1 MSNITPINNVLMQPI
16 QWDGQVY
23 FTSHYFHQ
31 QYRTNTGIDGGKY
44 AELKNFN
51 KLIRGIEAYQRYLD
65 RADIVE
71 LTRDEA
77 GSKLEPAFKA
87 TFGKPIMLINATAQV
102 ALTHHLDDEISK
114 QVSVSVNAKA
124 AQQVSES
131 QPRLQDVAKNHR
143 ARLQL
148 ARMVGLKG
156 PEAVLAA
163 NDWTR
168 REEGVDVLGG
178 LGIKSLTCSNQS
190 QVATATELGE
200 EAGVPGNG
208 RSKAQYL
215 NLLLWDLGYLE
226 TFMRRDSKGE
236 YKPCWRITEK
246 GIKSKHL
253 DYANVEKEN
262 GQSSSIQTIRYYR
275 SILEAIRDIDISD
288 YDFKELALKRKEAHA
303 A

>member
-31 QYRTNTGIDGGKY
+31 QYRNNSGDQGKY
-44 AELKNFN
+44 EQLKDFN
-51 KLIRGIEAYQRYLD
+51 RLIRSIEAYPRYVE
-65 RADIVE
+65 RGDIVE
-71 LTRDEA
+71 LQRSEA
-77 GSKLEPAFKA
+77 SADFAPAFKA

-114 QVSVSVNAKA
+114 QVSVSVNAKS
-124 AQQVSES
+124 AQQISES

-163 NDWTR
+163 NDWTK

-178 LGIKSLTCSNQS
+178 LGIKALTCSNQS
-190 QVATATELGE
+190 QVATATELGDE
-200 EAGVPGNG
+200 VGVPGNG

-262 GQSSSIQTIRYYR
+262 GQSTSIQAIRYYR
-275 SILEAIRDIDISD
+275 SLLDALKDIDVAA
-288 YDFKELALKRKEAHA
+288 YDFKELAIKRKEAHA